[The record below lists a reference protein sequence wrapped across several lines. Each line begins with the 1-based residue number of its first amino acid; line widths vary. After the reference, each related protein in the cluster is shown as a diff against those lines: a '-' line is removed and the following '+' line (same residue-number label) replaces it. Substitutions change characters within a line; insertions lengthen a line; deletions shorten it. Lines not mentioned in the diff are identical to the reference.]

1 MPTTNPIKEIIHWL
15 DWLNLNLKE
24 INMSISIKFATIP
37 NGCIS
42 TEQYLESKMFKETV
56 KNLKHQN
63 ITAEQKLTNLLLG
76 YQILDMKAQV
86 QLLGYEEYFNTNE
99 GDEVL
104 VDFGIKI
111 LTHRYEEIVKN
122 LSTEDKAKF
131 LEILSK

>member
-1 MPTTNPIKEIIHWL
+1 
-15 DWLNLNLKE
+15 
-24 INMSISIKFATIP
+24 MSISIKFATIP

-63 ITAEQKLTNLLLG
+63 FTAEQKLPNLLLG
-76 YQILDMKAQV
+76 YQILDMKTQV
-86 QLLGYEEYFNTNE
+86 QVLGYEEYFNTNE

-111 LTHRYEEIVKN
+111 IAHRYNEIIN
-122 LSTEDKAKF
+122 DLSSDDKAMF

>member
-1 MPTTNPIKEIIHWL
+1 
-15 DWLNLNLKE
+15 
-24 INMSISIKFATIP
+24 MSISIKFATIP

-42 TEQYLESKMFKETV
+42 TEQYLESRIFKETV
-56 KNLKHQN
+56 KNLKQHN
-63 ITAEQKLTNLLLG
+63 LTPEQKLPNLLLG

-86 QLLGYEEYFNTNE
+86 QVLGYEEYFNTNE

-111 LTHRYEEIVKN
+111 IAHRYTEIIN
-122 LSTEDKAKF
+122 DLSSDDKAMF

>member
-1 MPTTNPIKEIIHWL
+1 
-15 DWLNLNLKE
+15 
-24 INMSISIKFATIP
+24 MSISIKFATIP

-42 TEQYLESKMFKETV
+42 TEQYLESKIFKETV
-56 KNLKHQN
+56 KNLKKHN
-63 ITAEQKLTNLLLG
+63 LTSEQKLPNLLLG

-86 QLLGYEEYFNTNE
+86 QVLGYEEYFNTNE

-111 LTHRYEEIVKN
+111 IAHRYNEIIN
-122 LSTEDKAKF
+122 DLSSDDKAMF

>member
-1 MPTTNPIKEIIHWL
+1 MEELSLLLAYNVMSLFLSKGISNVTVN
-15 DWLNLNLKE
+15 NLYEKY
-24 INMSISIKFATIP
+24 P
-37 NGCIS
+37 D
-42 TEQYLESKMFKETV
+42 FKIDV
-56 KNLKHQN
+56 
-63 ITAEQKLTNLLLG
+63 TAEQKLPNLLLG

-86 QLLGYEEYFNTNE
+86 QVMGYEEYFNTQE

-122 LSTEDKAKF
+122 LSTEVKAKF

>member
-1 MPTTNPIKEIIHWL
+1 
-15 DWLNLNLKE
+15 
-24 INMSISIKFATIP
+24 MSISIKFATIP

-42 TEQYLESKMFKETV
+42 TEQYLESRIFKETV
-56 KNLKHQN
+56 KNLKQHN
-63 ITAEQKLTNLLLG
+63 LTPEQKLPNLLLG

-86 QLLGYEEYFNTNE
+86 QVLGYEEYFNTNE

-111 LTHRYEEIVKN
+111 IAHRYNEIIN
-122 LSTEDKAKF
+122 DLSSDDKAMF